1 MTPSVSEV
9 SEPKEVEFE
18 TTWTLWCATPGR
30 NNASWDMKKF
40 VSFRTL
46 DEFWRVF
53 NVMKMPSELGN
64 STVEIAVFR
73 EGIEPEWDKAPCSNG
88 GRWSAR
94 MERVTSPD
102 SLDQSWINLILSVV
116 GEVLVPEDKMKAH
129 VLGVALSS
137 KGAHSRRVAV
147 WLDTRSKEDVLT
159 IGNAIKDNLRLELTD
174 KDIGEML
181 FHDFE
186 SGDKSYCVI
195 ANTGKK
201 DRKPTLKHNKSNP
214 ETTN

>member
-1 MTPSVSEV
+1 MTVPEI
-9 SEPKEVEFE
+9 SEPKDVVFNSG
-18 TTWTLWCATPGR
+18 WTLWCATPGR
-30 NNASWDMKKF
+30 NSASWDMKKF
-40 VSFRTL
+40 VTFHAL
-46 DEFWRVF
+46 DEFWRVM

-102 SLDQSWINLILSVV
+102 SLDQSWLNLILAAL
-116 GEVLVPEDKMKAH
+116 GETVTAEESLKKH

-137 KGAHSRRVAV
+137 KGSHSRRVAV
-147 WLDTRSKEDVLT
+147 WLDTRNKEEVLA

-186 SGDKSYCVI
+186 SGEKSFCVI

-201 DRKPTLKHNKSNP
+201 DRKPTPSKHIKSN
-214 ETTN
+214 EAH